1 MNSEDILGGVAV
13 VGIGAFAL
21 LSGGGENAQ
30 NLMQGSANLKQMR
43 TEMLQGNEVSRTK
56 QEMLGQRE
64 QIALQRF
71 QQGCIPHLK
80 RADIQRPED
89 KAVGAITVWEMP
101 VREGDAPLNW
111 SGVPYPPGSV
121 VCGREGGTAIV
132 AQDGSFTDYAFTG
145 DDVSQLWQ
153 QAMQRYR

>member
-13 VGIGAFAL
+13 VGIGAFML

-30 NLMQGSANLKQMR
+30 NLMQGSASIKQMR
-43 TEMLQGNEVSRTK
+43 TEMIQGNEISRTK

-71 QQGCIPHLK
+71 QNGCIPHLK

-89 KAVGAITVWEMP
+89 VAVGAITVFEVP
-101 VREGDAPLNW
+101 VREGDTPLNW
-111 SGVPYPPGSV
+111 SGAPYPSGSV
-121 VCGREGGTAIV
+121 VCGREGGTV
-132 AQDGSFTDYAFTG
+132 LVDHDGRFTDYAFTG
-145 DDVSQLWQ
+145 SDISQLWQ
-153 QAMQRYR
+153 QNMQRYH

>member
-1 MNSEDILGGVAV
+1 MNGEDILGGVAV

-30 NLMQGSANLKQMR
+30 NLMQSSTNIKQMR
-43 TEMLQGNEVSRTK
+43 TEMLQGNEISRTN

-71 QQGCIPHLK
+71 QNGCIPHLK
-80 RADIQRPED
+80 KADVQRPEHT
-89 KAVGAITVWEMP
+89 AIGAITVWEMP

-121 VCGREGGTAIV
+121 VCDNVGGTAIV

-145 DDVSQLWQ
+145 SDISRVWEQVKE
-153 QAMQRYR
+153 RYH